1 MADSHAQTTL
11 RHHFRDDYS
20 CYHVVSYDTLSGQ
33 PHFKGT
39 HQGYADNSAWARGQ
53 AWALYGY
60 TMMYR
65 ETGKTEYLEQAR
77 KVASY
82 IKNHPNLPDDKIPYW
97 DFDAPDIPAAPRD
110 ASAAAVMA
118 SGLIE
123 LSQLDK
129 SKEGADWLELAEMQ
143 IRSLSSP
150 EYLAEPETN
159 GGFILKHSVGNYNKN
174 SEVDVP
180 LSYADYYYVEALL
193 RLKNYRMRTR
203 NCLLI
208 AFCFIFL
215 CGKLYAQ
222 PTGSE
227 DRMYWVQTLTRIAD
241 PVLVNLSQGTLKKNM
256 PFESLSDEP
265 LRRSVSY
272 LEAVGRTVCG
282 IAPWLELGPDD
293 TQEGKLRER
302 YIQLVVKG
310 LKQAVDPQS
319 ADYLMFDNRH
329 SQPLVDAAFLVQ
341 GLLRAP
347 RQLWGNLDVDIQKKL
362 VYELKRTRGIKPNES
377 NWLLF
382 ASMVEA
388 ALLEFTGEYDSQ
400 RLYYGVNRFI
410 DEWYK
415 GDAWYGDGAELHLDY
430 YNSLVIHPMLTD
442 VLYVMKSMDWS
453 VLSSWNANWFVN
465 NEWLPS
471 LNG

>member
-1 MADSHAQTTL
+1 M
-11 RHHFRDDYS
+11 
-20 CYHVVSYDTLSGQ
+20 
-33 PHFKGT
+33 
-39 HQGYADNSAWARGQ
+39 
-53 AWALYGY
+53 
-60 TMMYR
+60 
-65 ETGKTEYLEQAR
+65 
-77 KVASY
+77 
-82 IKNHPNLPDDKIPYW
+82 
-97 DFDAPDIPAAPRD
+97 
-110 ASAAAVMA
+110 
-118 SGLIE
+118 
-123 LSQLDK
+123 
-129 SKEGADWLELAEMQ
+129 
-143 IRSLSSP
+143 
-150 EYLAEPETN
+150 
-159 GGFILKHSVGNYNKN
+159 LKK
-174 SEVDVP
+174 
-180 LSYADYYYVEALL
+180 
-193 RLKNYRMRTR
+193 YRMRTR

-208 AFCFIFL
+208 AFCFMIL

-227 DRMYWVQTLTRIAD
+227 DRMYWVQTLTKIAD
-241 PVLVNLSQGTLKKNM
+241 PVLVNLSQGTLKRNM

-329 SQPLVDAAFLVQ
+329 SQPLVDAA
-341 GLLRAP
+341 
-347 RQLWGNLDVDIQKKL
+347 
-362 VYELKRTRGIKPNES
+362 
-377 NWLLF
+377 
-382 ASMVEA
+382 
-388 ALLEFTGEYDSQ
+388 LLEFTGEYDTQ

-442 VLYVMKSMDWS
+442 VLSVMKKHGLERAEFLERQLVRQQRMAAQLERMISPEATYPVVGRSIVYRFGAFHALSHIALLDKLPQPLSKGQIRSALTAVMQRQISMPGTFDENGWLKIGFAGS
-453 VLSSWNANWFVN
+453 QINMSEPYINTGSLYLCTAAFLPLGLPANHPFWTEPYS
-465 NEWLPS
+465 EWTNLKAWKGVDVGADKA
-471 LNG
+471 LRKG

>member
-1 MADSHAQTTL
+1 
-11 RHHFRDDYS
+11 
-20 CYHVVSYDTLSGQ
+20 
-33 PHFKGT
+33 
-39 HQGYADNSAWARGQ
+39 
-53 AWALYGY
+53 
-60 TMMYR
+60 
-65 ETGKTEYLEQAR
+65 
-77 KVASY
+77 
-82 IKNHPNLPDDKIPYW
+82 
-97 DFDAPDIPAAPRD
+97 
-110 ASAAAVMA
+110 
-118 SGLIE
+118 
-123 LSQLDK
+123 
-129 SKEGADWLELAEMQ
+129 
-143 IRSLSSP
+143 
-150 EYLAEPETN
+150 
-159 GGFILKHSVGNYNKN
+159 
-174 SEVDVP
+174 
-180 LSYADYYYVEALL
+180 
-193 RLKNYRMRTR
+193 MRTR

-341 GLLRAP
+341 GLLLP
-347 RQLWGNLDVDIQKKL
+347 DNFGEIWMWIFKK
-362 VYELKRTRGIKPNES
+362 
-377 NWLLF
+377 NWCM
-382 ASMVEA
+382 S
-388 ALLEFTGEYDSQ
+388 
-400 RLYYGVNRFI
+400 
-410 DEWYK
+410 
-415 GDAWYGDGAELHLDY
+415 
-430 YNSLVIHPMLTD
+430 
-442 VLYVMKSMDWS
+442 
-453 VLSSWNANWFVN
+453 
-465 NEWLPS
+465 
-471 LNG
+471 